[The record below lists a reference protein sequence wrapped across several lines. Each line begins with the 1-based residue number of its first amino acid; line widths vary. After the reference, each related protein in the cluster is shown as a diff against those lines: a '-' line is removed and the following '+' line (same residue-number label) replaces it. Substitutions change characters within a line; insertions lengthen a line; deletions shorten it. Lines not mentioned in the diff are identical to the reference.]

1 MEKRSGTVNVLGS
14 VAYVSQVAWVMNASL
29 KANIH
34 FINQRPEH
42 LYHQVIKSC
51 ALEADID
58 MLPAGDSTEI
68 GERGI
73 NLSGGQKQRV
83 SLARA
88 VLSDADI
95 YLLDDPLS
103 AVDVHVGK
111 HLFEQVIGT
120 TGVLKEKTRVLVTH
134 GVNWLPLCDRV
145 LYIAPETETVGS
157 RFELGTFRELLAANG
172 PLARFMHAISSE
184 PIEGESLE
192 PNNLNSTSINART
205 SGSSRV
211 SREVSIEPSSP
222 RNRLASQSSVVSKT
236 SAAPLNAEDERKL
249 IQAELKRKEK
259 EKLIQ
264 EEKVQQGAVNPS
276 MYLWYIKNQGY
287 ILAGLWFGLFVIL
300 EGLQIYGSF
309 WLTFWT
315 EDPHLRASVS
325 SQNKSNRT
333 ISNSSVNI
341 SQQASSIFS
350 IQLFYMGIAWLILLI
365 RAIFYIAH
373 SIAFVFAQMK
383 SARSIHFTLLGIH

>member
-1 MEKRSGTVNVLGS
+1 MYSISNFYFKIISLFVLQGS
-14 VAYVSQVAWVMNASL
+14 VAYVPQVAWVMNASL
-29 KANIH
+29 KANIY
-34 FINQRPEH
+34 FVNQRAEH
-42 LYHQVIKSC
+42 LYRQVIKSC
-51 ALEADID
+51 ALEADIE

-88 VLSDADI
+88 VLSNADI

-111 HLFEQVIGT
+111 HLFEQVIGN

-134 GVNWLPLCDRV
+134 GVNWLPFCDRV

-172 PLARFMHAISSE
+172 PFARFMQAISSE

-192 PNNLNSTSINART
+192 PNNLNSTSSNAHT
-205 SGSSRV
+205 SGKV

-222 RNRLASQSSVVSKT
+222 RNRLASQASVVSKG
-236 SAAPLNAEDERKL
+236 SVAPLNSEDERKL

-264 EEKVQQGAVNPS
+264 EEKVQQGIIT
-276 MYLWYIKNQGY
+276 YLVYI
-287 ILAGLWFGLFVIL
+287 
-300 EGLQIYGSF
+300 
-309 WLTFWT
+309 
-315 EDPHLRASVS
+315 
-325 SQNKSNRT
+325 
-333 ISNSSVNI
+333 
-341 SQQASSIFS
+341 
-350 IQLFYMGIAWLILLI
+350 
-365 RAIFYIAH
+365 
-373 SIAFVFAQMK
+373 
-383 SARSIHFTLLGIH
+383 

>member
-1 MEKRSGTVNVLGS
+1 M
-14 VAYVSQVAWVMNASL
+14 AYVPQVAWVMNASL

-34 FINQRPEH
+34 FINQRAEQ

-73 NLSGGQKQRV
+73 NLSDGQKQRV

-111 HLFEQVIGT
+111 HLFEQVIGD
-120 TGVLKEKTRVLVTH
+120 TGVLKKKTRVLVTH

-145 LYIAPETETVGS
+145 LYIAPETVGS
-157 RFELGTFRELLAANG
+157 RFELGTFSELLAANG
-172 PLARFMHAISSE
+172 PFARFMQAISSE
-184 PIEGESLE
+184 LIEGESLE
-192 PNNLNSTSINART
+192 PNNLNSTNINVRT
-205 SGSSRV
+205 SGRV

-222 RNRLASQSSVVSKT
+222 CNRLASQASVVSKG
-236 SAAPLNAEDERKL
+236 SAAPLNSEDERNL
-249 IQAELKRKEK
+249 IRAELKRREQ

-264 EEKVQQGAVNPS
+264 EKKVQQGILT
-276 MYLWYIKNQGY
+276 YL
-287 ILAGLWFGLFVIL
+287 VC
-300 EGLQIYGSF
+300 S
-309 WLTFWT
+309 
-315 EDPHLRASVS
+315 
-325 SQNKSNRT
+325 
-333 ISNSSVNI
+333 
-341 SQQASSIFS
+341 
-350 IQLFYMGIAWLILLI
+350 
-365 RAIFYIAH
+365 
-373 SIAFVFAQMK
+373 
-383 SARSIHFTLLGIH
+383 